1 MNDAIPFL
9 KPRLVGERFQGGAIP
24 LEVLKDFAVLEEMI
38 VEVAK
43 WAYLTD
49 HPERKR
55 SPRGFTSG
63 ISLKITDVK
72 EGSAIPVIALFTVSA
87 GLFPEQNQ
95 VYFERA
101 RDHIVDAI
109 DAAAHNEPITTH
121 LPESL
126 LGYFD
131 RIGRS
136 LRADESIEFNPGN
149 PGRPARLTRMTRR
162 RLLLASGHVQE
173 VAEEVAL
180 RGTIPEADQDT
191 MTFTLQVI
199 NGPKIRATAGSQ
211 HLQTVIDAFNGYR
224 TGTRVLL
231 QGVARYNRSN
241 RLQSIESVEHVS
253 ILDPNDIAARLDE
266 FRGLK
271 SGWLDGKGMPLPSE
285 GLDWLSQSF
294 DVHYPDHLPLPYL
307 YPTAEGGVR
316 VEWSFG
322 AYDVSMEVSLDS
334 HRAEWHSLHL
344 NTDQEEAKELDLN
357 HSEEWNWVTGQV
369 HQVMQ
374 DQVS

>member
-43 WAYLTD
+43 WAYLKD

-63 ISLKITDVK
+63 ISLKITAVK
-72 EGSAIPVIALFTVSA
+72 EGSAVPVITLFTASA

-95 VYFERA
+95 IYFERA
-101 RDHIVDAI
+101 RDHIVNAI
-109 DAAAHNEPITTH
+109 DAAAHNEPITVH

-136 LRADESIEFNPGN
+136 LREAESIEFDPGN

-180 RGTIPEADQDT
+180 RGTIPEADQDS
-191 MTFTLQVI
+191 MSFTLQVI
-199 NGPKIRATAGSQ
+199 NGPKVRATAGSQ
-211 HLQTVIDAFNGYR
+211 HLQTIIDAFNGYR
-224 TGTRVLL
+224 AGTRVLL

-253 ILDPNDIAARLDE
+253 ILEPNDIAARLDE

-271 SGWLDGKGMPLPSE
+271 SGWLNGRGVPLPSE
-285 GLDWLSQSF
+285 GLDWLSRSF

-316 VEWSFG
+316 VEWSFRP
-322 AYDVSMEVSLDS
+322 YDISMEVSLDS
-334 HRAEWHSLHL
+334 HRAEWHSLDL
-344 NTDQEEAKELDLN
+344 STDREEVKELELN
-357 HSEEWNWVTGQV
+357 HSEDWGWVARQV
-369 HQVMQ
+369 QQIVRGEG
-374 DQVS
+374 S